1 MFPPPRRPQPSL
13 ADHVGTVVTPVLIM
27 AMVGSLVFYLIEVGY
42 AGPYRLQIR
51 WILFWFTIAAV
62 LVSRISIRQ
71 GPAFGGLY
79 GTLLGLATAFRLI
92 HLFGVQWLP
101 LLLLGGIWWCAS
113 KLTWDCTPLDDEA
126 DGSGQGLWDR
136 AGFGERR
143 TTDPP
148 TNMPPDLAPAPPHA
162 GTPPPHPPGLWVV
175 YFSLGALPLFA
186 MGHWLL
192 AMDDAEARWS
202 AFAWLAVYL
211 ASALGLLLTT
221 SLLGLRRYLR
231 RRYLVMPASMAR
243 SWVTR
248 GALMILAVL
257 FAAMWLPRPDAVETL
272 GGALARVRA
281 VPQRASKHAPPW
293 GDPAEGSGRP
303 SDRSPGD
310 VSVPGSR
317 EGDRSPR
324 GSESDPDA
332 ATPGSGVPR
341 TAGSEGGQGGQP
353 AEGDDTHDGESPSS
367 SPDHPSPGSSPSP
380 PSTPSLPPQ
389 TMSALRWIMGIL
401 GVLLAVWVL
410 IRLGREAWA
419 AWTQR
424 RQDAPQKPGR
434 SGPDPTPGPRP
445 FAEFRNPFRT
455 GEAGRLALGQLAA
468 YTFAAL
474 EAWAAERGQAR
485 TPDRTPYEFA
495 RSLSRAFPGLSDEFA
510 GAVRLYVWAA
520 YAPES
525 APPASIDTLQRTWAA
540 LESGVALRT

>member
-1 MFPPPRRPQPSL
+1 MIAPPRRPAPTL
-13 ADHVGTVVTPVLIM
+13 TDYVGMVATPILIM
-27 AMVGSLVFYLIEVGY
+27 AMVGSLVFYLIDVGY

-71 GPAFGGLY
+71 GRAYGGLY
-79 GTLLGLATAFRLI
+79 GALLGLATAFRLI

-113 KLTWDCTPLDDEA
+113 KLTWDCTPLDEEA
-126 DGSGQGLWDR
+126 DASGEGLWDR
-136 AGFGERR
+136 AGFGERHH
-143 TTDPP
+143 
-148 TNMPPDLAPAPPHA
+148 PAPPVPASPDMASAPPSA
-162 GTPPPHPPGLWVV
+162 GPPPPHPPGLWVV

-192 AMDDAEARWS
+192 ARDDAETRWS
-202 AFAWLAVYL
+202 AFAWLAIYL

-243 SWVTR
+243 SWVTS
-248 GALMILAVL
+248 GILMILAVL
-257 FAAMWLPRPDAVETL
+257 FAAMWLPRPEAVQTL

-281 VPQRASKHAPPW
+281 VPQRASEHAPPL
-293 GDPAEGSGRP
+293 GDPAGGSGRP
-303 SDRSPGD
+303 ADRSADDASSPGPRD
-310 VSVPGSR
+310 
-317 EGDRSPR
+317 GDRSPR
-324 GSESDPDA
+324 GSESDPNA
-332 ATPGSGVPR
+332 ATPGSGDPG
-341 TAGSEGGQGGQP
+341 TARSEGGRGDQP
-353 AEGDDTHDGESPSS
+353 ARGDGTGEGEASSS
-367 SPDHPSPGSSPSP
+367 SPDRPSPDSPSNP
-380 PSTPSLPPQ
+380 PPIPSLPPQ
-389 TMSALRWIMGIL
+389 AMSTLRWIMGLL

-424 RQDAPQKPGR
+424 RRNAPPKSGR
-434 SGPDPTPGPRP
+434 VEPDSTPKPRP
-445 FAEFRNPFRT
+445 FAGFRNPFRT
-455 GEAGRLALGQLAA
+455 GEAGRWELGQLAA

-485 TPDRTPYEFA
+485 TPDRTPFEFA
-495 RSLSRAFPGLSDEFA
+495 RSLALAFPELSDAFA

-520 YAPES
+520 YAPGS
-525 APPASIDTLQRTWAA
+525 PPPEPIDALQRTWAA
-540 LESGVALRT
+540 LETGVALRT